1 MLILGIDT
9 SCDDTGI
16 GVVRD
21 GVVLSNVI
29 ASQTLHAAYGG
40 VMPELASRE
49 HLREI
54 DPVLERA
61 LQEAGVGLEEIDAI
75 AVTRGPG
82 LAGSLL
88 VGLMFGKG
96 LAFALNKP
104 LYAMHHLEGHIQ
116 AALASEPTLEPP
128 FLALVVS
135 GGHTHLFDSA
145 SVGEYTLV
153 GATKDDAAGEAFD
166 KVARLLDLGF
176 PGGPAISKAA
186 LEGDATGYP
195 FTVPLRG
202 QPGFDF
208 SYSGLKNAAR
218 LAVEARGQGKL
229 EVSTATLAASFE
241 RVVIESLVGTTT
253 RAARALNRQT
263 IVISGGVA
271 ANRALRAAFLEK
283 AEKESWRVLFPPAGL
298 NTDNGAMIAL
308 AGYVRAARGDA
319 PDAFSLGVEPY
330 WPLARASDQA

>member
-1 MLILGIDT
+1 MLVLGIDT

-21 GVVLSNVI
+21 GLVLSNVI

-54 DPVLERA
+54 DPVLEQA
-61 LQEAGVGLEEIDAI
+61 LQEAGVKIEEIDAI

-82 LAGSLL
+82 LSGSLL

-104 LYAMHHLEGHIQ
+104 LYTMHHLEGHIQ
-116 AALASEPTLEPP
+116 AALASDPSLKPP

-145 SVGEYTLV
+145 TVGEYILV

-176 PGGPAISKAA
+176 PGGPAISEAA
-186 LEGDATGYP
+186 LEGDAHGYP

-202 QPGFDF
+202 QTGFDF

-218 LAVEARGQGKL
+218 LAVEAQGQGRL

-241 RVVIESLVGTTT
+241 RVVVESLVGTTT
-253 RAARALNRQT
+253 RAAKALKRET

-308 AGYVRAARGDA
+308 AGYLRAAREDA

-330 WPLARASDQA
+330 WPLDHL